1 MTVPEPVDWAVA
13 QRLGQKIAGRD
24 PLERSY
30 LAASMHSDFT
40 EITAEA
46 EVLVG
51 EFAGLRA
58 PGSPAPA
65 KVLDR
70 QAWIEANVAS
80 FRRTLEPFTAKI
92 AERMAKSSFAP
103 VGRRAAGAEVG
114 VLLGF
119 LAQRVL
125 GQYDLLGPD
134 RLAGE
139 EDAIYYIGPNIL
151 GLEKRF
157 GFRPRDFRMWIALH
171 EITHRC
177 QFRGVPW
184 MKEYFLGL
192 VEESLSMIEPN
203 PRRLMQALE
212 RAAASARKGR
222 NPLDDSGGIVGLFAT
237 DEQRALIDRV
247 QALMSI
253 LEGHANFVMDH
264 VGGEHVTGQAR
275 MAAVLSARRR
285 SGGAGKQFRRLIGLE
300 MKMRQY
306 ETGQQFINAIDERHG
321 RAAVDALWQGSE
333 SLPTLTEL
341 EDPDRWASRV
351 GARTA

>member
-1 MTVPEPVDWAVA
+1 VTVPEPVDWAVA

-24 PLERSY
+24 PLEKSY
-30 LAASMHSDFT
+30 LAASMPADFS
-40 EITAEA
+40 EITIRAEELVA
-46 EVLVG
+46 E
-51 EFAGLRA
+51 FTGLHP

-80 FRRTLEPFTAKI
+80 FRRTLEPYTTKI
-92 AERMAKSSFAP
+92 AERMAQSSFAP

-114 VLLGF
+114 LLLGF

-125 GQYDLLGPD
+125 GQYDLLGAED
-134 RLAGE
+134 LAGDD
-139 EDAIYYIGPNIL
+139 DAIYYVGPNIL

-171 EITHRC
+171 EVTHRI

-222 NPLDDSGGIVGLFAT
+222 NPLDESGGIVGLFAT
-237 DEQRALIDRV
+237 DEQRALIDRI

-264 VGGEHVTGQAR
+264 VGVEHVTGQAR
-275 MAAVLSARRR
+275 MSAVLSARRQ
-285 SGGAGKQFRRLIGLE
+285 SGGAGKQFRKLIGLD

-306 ETGQQFINAIDERHG
+306 ETGQQFINEVDERHG
-321 RAAVDALWQGSE
+321 RVAVDALWQGPE
-333 SLPTLTEL
+333 SLPTLAEL
-341 EDPDRWASRV
+341 EDPDRWAARV
-351 GARTA
+351 GARAL